1 MFIKQIVI
9 EGVQSDVEIART
21 ENGALI
27 TSGNRVLCEV
37 LRSDFTENVAAKA
50 HDAMVIIFGE
60 VRDGADARKR
70 VNATKAQIHEVLS
83 AIEKVV
89 GC

>member
-1 MFIKQIVI
+1 MFIKQMVI
-9 EGVQSDVEIART
+9 EGVQGDVEIART

-37 LRSDFTENVAAKA
+37 LRSDFVEDAAAKA

-60 VRDGADARKR
+60 VRHGADGRKR
-70 VNATKAQIHEVLS
+70 VNATRTQIHEVLS

-89 GC
+89 G